1 MKEGRKIIFNF
12 FKGRLF
18 VFVDMELRIR
28 YSYIVVF
35 IKKKE
40 SEILK
45 KKLFFEK
52 LDILVLGKICDGKCK
67 ENLKYG
73 K

>member
-1 MKEGRKIIFNF
+1 M
-12 FKGRLF
+12 F
-18 VFVDMELRIR
+18 VFVDMKLRIR

-40 SEILK
+40 SEVLK

-52 LDILVLGKICDGKCK
+52 LDILVVGKICDGKCK

>member
-1 MKEGRKIIFNF
+1 MK
-12 FKGRLF
+12 
-18 VFVDMELRIR
+18 LRMK

-40 SEILK
+40 SEVLK

-52 LDILVLGKICDGKCK
+52 LDILVVGKICDGKCK